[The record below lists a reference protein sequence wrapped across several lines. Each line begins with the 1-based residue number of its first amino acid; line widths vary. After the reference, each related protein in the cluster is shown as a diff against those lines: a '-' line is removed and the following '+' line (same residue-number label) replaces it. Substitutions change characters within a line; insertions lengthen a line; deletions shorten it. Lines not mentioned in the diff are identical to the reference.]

1 LNYHSTTVE
10 NLINELKKLPGI
22 GQKTAQRLTFFI
34 LSIPKKE
41 AIGLARAIV
50 DLKEKTKQC
59 KICFNVSDKEICN
72 ICKDERRDGAV
83 ICVVENSWDVIA
95 LERSGQFKG
104 LYHVLGGALSPIDN
118 IGPGDIRVKE
128 LLDRIKNDK
137 IKEVIVA
144 TNPNIQGDITALYIA
159 KLLNPL
165 GIKVTRIARG
175 LPVGGDLEYADEV
188 TLGKAIQ
195 GRTEII

>member
-1 LNYHSTTVE
+1 MNYHSTTVE

>member
-1 LNYHSTTVE
+1 M
-10 NLINELKKLPGI
+10 
-22 GQKTAQRLTFFI
+22 
-34 LSIPKKE
+34 
-41 AIGLARAIV
+41 
-50 DLKEKTKQC
+50 KEKTKQC

-72 ICKDERRDGAV
+72 ICKDERRDGTV

-104 LYHVLGGALSPIDN
+104 LYHVLGGALSPIN
-118 IGPGDIRVKE
+118 KIGPSDIRVKE
-128 LLDRIKNDK
+128 LLNRIKEDK

-144 TNPNIQGDITALYIA
+144 TNPNIQGDVTALYIA

-165 GIKVTRIARG
+165 GTKVTRIARG

>member
-1 LNYHSTTVE
+1 MKYHSTSVE

-41 AIGLARAIV
+41 AISLAHAIV
-50 DLKEKTKQC
+50 RLKERTKQC
-59 KICFNVSDKEICN
+59 KICFNISDEEICN
-72 ICKDERRDGAV
+72 ICRDERRDSSI

-95 LERSGQFKG
+95 LEKSGQFKG
-104 LYHVLGGALSPIDN
+104 LYHVLGGVLSPIDN
-118 IGPGDIRVKE
+118 IGPDDIRIRE
-128 LLDRIKNDK
+128 LLYRIKKGK
-137 IKEVIVA
+137 INEVIVA
-144 TNPNIQGDITALYIA
+144 TNPNVQGDATAIYIA

-165 GIKVTRIARG
+165 GIKATRIARG

-195 GRTEII
+195 GRTEIV

>member
-1 LNYHSTTVE
+1 
-10 NLINELKKLPGI
+10 
-22 GQKTAQRLTFFI
+22 
-34 LSIPKKE
+34 
-41 AIGLARAIV
+41 
-50 DLKEKTKQC
+50 
-59 KICFNVSDKEICN
+59 ICN
-72 ICKDERRDGAV
+72 ICKDERRDETV

-104 LYHVLGGALSPIDN
+104 LYHVLGGVLSPINN

-128 LLDRIKNDK
+128 LLNRIKEDK

-165 GIKVTRIARG
+165 GVKVTRIARG

>member
-22 GQKTAQRLTFFI
+22 GRKTAQRLTFFI
-34 LSIPKKE
+34 LSITKKE
-41 AIGLARAIV
+41 AISLARAIV

-72 ICKDERRDGAV
+72 ICKDERRDGTV

-104 LYHVLGGALSPIDN
+104 LYHVLGGALSPIN
-118 IGPGDIRVKE
+118 KIGPSDIRVKE
-128 LLDRIKNDK
+128 LLNRIKEDK

-144 TNPNIQGDITALYIA
+144 TNPNIQGDVTALYIA

-165 GIKVTRIARG
+165 GTKVTRIARG

>member
-1 LNYHSTTVE
+1 MNYHSTTVE

-34 LSIPKKE
+34 LSVPKKE
-41 AIGLARAIV
+41 AISLARAIV

-59 KICFNVSDKEICN
+59 RICFNVSDKEICN
-72 ICKDERRDGAV
+72 ICKDERRDKSV

-104 LYHVLGGALSPIDN
+104 LYHVLGGALSPINN
-118 IGPGDIRVKE
+118 IGPDDIRIKE
-128 LLDRIKNDK
+128 LLNRIKEDK

-165 GIKVTRIARG
+165 GIKVTRIAKG

-195 GRTEII
+195 GRTEIT